1 MVEVSNNQVYDLYVA
16 GYKISEIASLFK
28 CSESTIKRRLKEV
41 KEIKRKEEI
50 EQLILLGIDVSEL
63 EEKEFPMKI
72 RYRTI
77 YNKNEIIKLY
87 LDGYTAKEIE
97 FTEGYSRADVYNI
110 IRYLKRKVG
119 LNKFESLYE
128 KIHKQ
133 NREKILNERKKER
146 YNKDIEILTGQEVRN
161 YISNRALLTF
171 VSSAYRRKGSN
182 LILKK
187 EIKEIAPW
195 DMPKK
200 YYI

>member
-1 MVEVSNNQVYDLYVA
+1 MVEVSNNQVYDLYIA
-16 GYKISEIASLFK
+16 GYKISEIALLFR
-28 CSESTIKRRLKEV
+28 CSESTIKRRLKEI

-50 EQLILLGIDVSEL
+50 EKLNLLGIDVSEL
-63 EEKEFPMKI
+63 DEKELPMRI

-77 YNKNEIIKLY
+77 YNKSEIIKLY

-110 IRYLKRKVG
+110 VRGLKRKVG
-119 LNKFESLYE
+119 LSKFESLYE

-146 YNKDIEILTGQEVRN
+146 YNKDIENLTGQEVRN
-161 YISNRALLTF
+161 YISNRALWKF
-171 VSSAYRRKGSN
+171 ISSAYIRKGSN
-182 LILKK
+182 LVFKK

-195 DMPKK
+195 DMPKR

>member
-16 GYKISEIASLFK
+16 GYKIAEIALLFR
-28 CSESTIKRRLKEV
+28 CSESTIKRRLKEI

-50 EQLILLGIDVSEL
+50 EKLNLLGIDVSEL
-63 EEKEFPMKI
+63 EEKELPIRI

-77 YNKNEIIKLY
+77 YNKSEIIKLY

-97 FTEGYSRADVYNI
+97 LTEGYSRADVYNI
-110 IRYLKRKVG
+110 VRCLKRKVG
-119 LNKFESLYE
+119 LSKFETIYE
-128 KIHKQ
+128 KVHKQ
-133 NREKILNERKKER
+133 NREKLLNERKKER
-146 YNKDIEILTGQEVRN
+146 YNKDIENLTGQEVRD
-161 YISNRALLTF
+161 YISNRALWKF
-171 VSSAYRRKGSN
+171 ISSAYVSKGSN
-182 LILKK
+182 LVLKK

>member
-16 GYKISEIASLFK
+16 GYKIAEIALLFR
-28 CSESTIKRRLKEV
+28 CSESTIKRRLKEI

-50 EQLILLGIDVSEL
+50 EKLILFGIDVSEL
-63 EEKEFPMKI
+63 EEKELPMKI
-72 RYRTI
+72 RYRII
-77 YNKNEIIKLY
+77 YNKSEIIKLY

-110 IRYLKRKVG
+110 IRCLKRKVG

-133 NREKILNERKKER
+133 NREKLLNERKKER
-146 YNKDIEILTGQEVRN
+146 YNKDIENLTGQEVRN
-161 YISNRALLTF
+161 YISNRVLWKF
-171 VSSAYRRKGSN
+171 ISSAYINKGSN
-182 LILKK
+182 FILKK

>member
-16 GYKISEIASLFK
+16 GYKIAEIATIFK
-28 CSESTIKRRLKEV
+28 CSERTIKRRLKEI

-97 FTEGYSRADVYNI
+97 FAEGYSRADVYNI
-110 IRYLKRKVG
+110 IRCLKRKVG

-133 NREKILNERKKER
+133 NREKLLNKRKKER
-146 YNKDIEILTGQEVRN
+146 YNKDIKILTGQEVRN
-161 YISNRALLTF
+161 YISDRALLPF
-171 VSSAYRRKGSN
+171 IISAYRIKGSN

-187 EIKEIAPW
+187 KLKGIVPW
-195 DMPKK
+195 DIPKR

>member
-1 MVEVSNNQVYDLYVA
+1 MIEVNNNQIYDLYVA
-16 GYKISEIASLFK
+16 GYKIAEIAVIFR
-28 CSESTIKRRLKEV
+28 CSESTIKRRLR
-41 KEIKRKEEI
+41 EIKQVKREEEI
-50 EQLILLGIDVSEL
+50 KKLKLIGIDISEI
-63 EEKEFPMKI
+63 EEKELPIRMK
-72 RYRTI
+72 YRNI

-110 IRYLKRKVG
+110 IRCLKRKVG

-187 EIKEIAPW
+187 EIKEIVPW
-195 DMPKK
+195 DMPKR